1 MDSLNFLKEQNI
13 PDLKCDPLRYILKKN
28 LLDDSGLVLEFGT

>member
-13 PDLKCDPLRYILKKN
+13 PDLKCDQRYILK
-28 LLDDSGLVLEFGT
+28 SGIDWFKKHEF